1 MGKAKVIRI
10 EDQEFVHHK
19 ANPNRIVKIITL
31 PEFGGPKGVAVG
43 ITVCQSACKG
53 MPPHVHPN
61 SDEIMVVTHGVGKF
75 IVDGEEYVLREG
87 EAIIVPA
94 GTPHGYEALD
104 PATPFE
110 FVWIYNDPKDA
121 KWPEEYW
128 TTVRKHALRGK

>member
-1 MGKAKVIRI
+1 MAKAIVIKI
-10 EDQEFVHHK
+10 EDQEFIHHK
-19 ANPNRIVKIITL
+19 TQVNRIVKLITH
-31 PEFGGPKGVAVG
+31 PDIGGPKGVAAG

-61 SDEIMVVTHGVGKF
+61 SDEIMIVIHGVGKF
-75 IVDGEEYVLREG
+75 VVDGEEYILREG

-110 FVWIYNDPKDA
+110 FVWIYNDPRDA
-121 KWPEEYW
+121 KWPEEFW
-128 TTVRKHALRGK
+128 VTARPHKLRK